1 MEIRNYNVSA
11 YLHVGATNYT
21 YFFHHGAFFSNYLG
35 SMLEIGSNLKNSDG
49 LINTLLYKGNAIF
62 WLLYTFFLAAV
73 RVFFFVGKKLTSAFG
88 GKKKKFCPKLDFLIT
103 KKFFE
108 ISFGKILK
116 ILLMGDFR
124 KDNFFINFL
133 TWRYDFAMWA
143 HTYM

>member
-62 WLLYTFFLAAV
+62 CIHIYLSIYCSSALCYL
-73 RVFFFVGKKLTSAFG
+73 GKKLTSAFG
-88 GKKKKFCPKLDFLIT
+88 GKKKKFCPKLDFFIT
-103 KKFFE
+103 KKFLE
-108 ISFGKILK
+108 ISFGKIL
-116 ILLMGDFR
+116 IM
-124 KDNFFINFL
+124 N
-133 TWRYDFAMWA
+133 
-143 HTYM
+143 